1 MWHPPPLGITGTCS
15 DDQRGSEPNSFTD
28 FFSIYLYFSPF
39 SESSPISGLAG
50 KRNATT
56 TELLAEAEGGKLFFY
71 ITRTARNS
79 GVGGSLKL
87 EGQRNN

>member
-1 MWHPPPLGITGTCS
+1 VMISKEASATFLQI
-15 DDQRGSEPNSFTD
+15 FTD
-28 FFSIYLYFSPF
+28 FFLINLFIYFSPF

-56 TELLAEAEGGKLFFY
+56 TELLAEAEGEKLFFY

-79 GVGGSLKL
+79 GVGG
-87 EGQRNN
+87 ERA

>member
-15 DDQRGSEPNSFTD
+15 DDQRGSKPNSFTD

-56 TELLAEAEGGKLFFY
+56 TELLAEAEGEKLFFL
-71 ITRTARNS
+71 IS
-79 GVGGSLKL
+79 Q
-87 EGQRNN
+87 EQRGIQVLGRA